1 MLKADEIKRIIDKEK
16 SSKFQRQAK
25 SGEDYYE
32 GLHDIRNYRL
42 YYYDANGEL
51 QEDRTR
57 SNIKISHP
65 FFMELVDQL
74 VQYMLSSDDGYV
86 FSDKP
91 ELQER
96 LDEQFND
103 NDDFN
108 SELNELLTSVSK
120 KGSEYMYLYKNEDGR
135 LVFECADS
143 LGIAEVRANDTSDRC
158 DYIVR
163 WYIDRYDKD
172 NEPIRKIEVWDAQGT
187 TFYIEEGDKGIKLD
201 ENVKINPR
209 PHTIATNLSDGSMYG
224 SSFGFIPFFRMDN
237 NRKRKSDLTLVK
249 DLIDDYDLMSCSL
262 SNNLQDLTEG
272 IYVVKGFQ
280 GDNLDELIQ
289 NVKTKKAIGV
299 DENGGIDIR
308 TVDIPYQARKEKM
321 ELDEKNIYRFGMGF
335 NSAQVGDGNIT
346 NIVIKS
352 RYVLLDL
359 RANKLEIRLRKFL
372 RKLVKVFL
380 DQINEEDGTAYDLE
394 DVRFKFKR
402 ETITN
407 ELDNA
412 QIELVEA
419 QAEQTKIN
427 TLLNIDNGGVLDSDT
442 ILQRIC
448 DALDIDYEEIRD
460 KVPEK
465 DEVERS
471 IDALGAE
478 KEEEQTME

>member
-1 MLKADEIKRIIDKEK
+1 MLKVDEIKNIIEKEK
-16 SSKFQRQAK
+16 SSKFQTQAK
-25 SGEDYYE
+25 TGAEYYD
-32 GLHDIRNYRL
+32 GLHEIRNYKL
-42 YYYDANGEL
+42 YYYDANGTL
-51 QEDRTR
+51 REDKTR

-65 FFMELVDQL
+65 FFTELVDQL

-86 FSDKP
+86 FSNKP
-91 ELQER
+91 ELQEK

-108 SELNELLTSVSK
+108 AELNELLTSVSK
-120 KGSEYMYLYKNEDGR
+120 KGSEYMYLYKNEDGK

-172 NEPIRKIEVWDAQGT
+172 NEPIRKIEVWDSQGT

-209 PHTIATNLSDGSMYG
+209 PHTITTNLSDGSMYG
-224 SSFGFIPFFRMDN
+224 SSFGFIPFFRLDN
-237 NRKRKSDLTLVK
+237 NGKRKSDLSLVK

-299 DENGGIDIR
+299 DETGGVEIK

-335 NSAQVGDGNIT
+335 NSAQVGDGNVT
-346 NIVIKS
+346 NVVIKS

-359 RANKLEIRLRKFL
+359 RANKLEIRLKKFL

-380 DQINEEDGTAYDLE
+380 DSINEEEGTAYDLS
-394 DVRFKFKR
+394 DVHFEFER

-412 QIELVEA
+412 QIDLTEA
-419 QAEQTKIN
+419 QAEQTKVN
-427 TLLNIDNGGVLDSDT
+427 TILNIANGGVLDSDT
-442 ILQRIC
+442 VLQRIC
-448 DALDIDYEEIRD
+448 DALDIDYEDVKD
-460 KVPEK
+460 KVPEET
-465 DEVERS
+465 EVDQS
-471 IDALGAE
+471 IEALGQ
-478 KEEEQTME
+478 EEMME

>member
-1 MLKADEIKRIIDKEK
+1 MLKTDEIKKIIEKEK
-16 SSKFQRQAK
+16 SSKFQTQAK
-25 SGEDYYE
+25 TGAEYYE
-32 GLHDIRNYRL
+32 GLHDIRNYKL
-42 YYYDANGEL
+42 YYYDANGTL
-51 QEDRTR
+51 REDKTR

-65 FFMELVDQL
+65 FFTELVDQL

-86 FSDKP
+86 FSKKP
-91 ELQER
+91 ELQDK
-96 LDEQFND
+96 LDEQFNE

-108 SELNELLTSVSK
+108 AELNELLTSVSK
-120 KGSEYMYLYKNEDGR
+120 KGSEYMYLYKNEDGK

-172 NEPIRKIEVWDAQGT
+172 NEPIRKIEVWDSQGT

-209 PHTIATNLSDGSMYG
+209 PHTITTNLSDGSMYG
-224 SSFGFIPFFRMDN
+224 SSFGFIPFFRLDN
-237 NRKRKSDLTLVK
+237 NGKRKSDLSLVK

-289 NVKTKKAIGV
+289 NVKTKKTIGV
-299 DENGGIDIR
+299 DEDGGVEIK

-335 NSAQVGDGNIT
+335 NSSQVGDGNVT
-346 NIVIKS
+346 NVVIKS

-359 RANKLEIRLRKFL
+359 KANKLEIRLKKFL

-380 DQINEEDGTAYDLE
+380 ESINEEEGTAYDLS
-394 DVRFKFKR
+394 DIYFKFER

-412 QIELVEA
+412 QIELTEA
-419 QAEQTKIN
+419 QSEQTKVN
-427 TLLNIDNGGVLDSDT
+427 TILNVATGGVLDSDT

-448 DALDIDYEEIRD
+448 DALDIDYEDVKD
-460 KVPEK
+460 KVPEET
-465 DEVERS
+465 EVEQS
-471 IDALGAE
+471 MTALGAE
-478 KEEEQTME
+478 ETMME